1 MHENRTGDRSFGQ
14 ETGVP
19 PIAGTPCSTIQADLE
34 RDDELDVIVI
44 LARRQH
50 HHHLAAFKLR
60 FRLDLGDGRNFLA
73 HLVQKLHAEFHV
85 RHLAATETQCQ
96 LDLVAFL
103 EEAANRLH
111 LSLVVMAVDVRAHL
125 DLLDLDDLLVL
136 ARLGGLLLV
145 GVFQLAEIEDLGDR
159 RIGAGRNLDKIE
171 TCFLGQL
178 QCLGNGCVAAIFA
191 FCVDELDAGN
201 ADVPVC
207 ARAVLG
213 GGRCL
218 EWSANGR
225 GLLEPL
231 IIGFDAECANVVSTA
246 RESIA
251 QRQQEIIP

>member
-1 MHENRTGDRSFGQ
+1 MHGNRAGDRSFGQ

-34 RDDELDVIVI
+34 RDDEPDVIVI

-60 FRLDLGDGRNFLA
+60 FRLDLGDGRDFLA

-111 LSLVVMAVDVRAHL
+111 LGLVVMAVDVRAHL

-136 ARLGGLLLV
+136 ARLGRLLLV
-145 GVFQLAEIEDLGDR
+145 GVFQLAEIEDLYDGR
-159 RIGAGRNLDKIE
+159 YRIGRYLNEIE
-171 TCFLGQL
+171 PGLFGEQ
-178 QCLGNGCVAAIFA
+178 QCVVDGNIA
-191 FCVDELDAGN
+191 
-201 ADVPVC
+201 
-207 ARAVLG
+207 AVLAFG
-213 GGRCL
+213 VDKLDPGNPDVTVGARPILGRRRCF
-218 EWSANGR
+218 ERSANGR
-225 GLLEPL
+225 GLLGRFVQGLQVLMRER
-231 IIGFDAECANVVSTA
+231 ANVVSA
-246 RESIA
+246 RAESIA
-251 QRQQEIIP
+251 QH